1 MKICAAVLAIVLFA
15 QQTAGA
21 QGLQPSLVSR
31 ATLDAALESVAVRRA
46 ANLKK
51 IQQVLDDAKEERAVA
66 GLADPGR
73 LSSGLA
79 VLDDR
84 TLDRLAVESDR
95 VMQQQGR
102 GKTGKVLIIVVFT
115 LIILALIASALAP
128 ESS

>member
-46 ANLKK
+46 ANLRK
-51 IQQVLDDAKEERAVA
+51 IRQVLDDAKEELAVA
-66 GLADPGR
+66 GLADPRR

-79 VLDDR
+79 ALDDR
-84 TLDRLAVESDR
+84 TLDRLAVESEQ
-95 VMQQQGR
+95 VSQQQGR
-102 GKTGKVLIIVVFT
+102 GKAGKVLIIVVFS
-115 LIILALIASALAP
+115 LVILALIASALAP

>member
-1 MKICAAVLAIVLFA
+1 MKVCAAVLAIVLFA
-15 QQTAGA
+15 QQTAWA
-21 QGLQPSLVSR
+21 QAPQPSLVSR
-31 ATLDAALESVAVRRA
+31 ATLDVALESVAVRRA

-51 IQQVLDDAKEERAVA
+51 IRQVLADAKEELAGS

-84 TLDRLAVESDR
+84 TLDRLAVESEQ
-95 VMQQQGR
+95 VVQQQGQ

-115 LIILALIASALAP
+115 IVILALVASALAP

>member
-1 MKICAAVLAIVLFA
+1 MKTCASVLAIVLFA

-21 QGLQPSLVSR
+21 QGLQPTLVSR
-31 ATLDAALESVAVRRA
+31 ATLDAALESVAERRA

-51 IQQVLDDAKEERAVA
+51 IRQVLDDAKEERAVA

-73 LSSGLA
+73 LSIALA
-79 VLDDR
+79 ALDDR
-84 TLDRLAVESDR
+84 TLDRLAVESER
-95 VMQQQGR
+95 VAQSQGQ

-115 LIILALIASALAP
+115 LIILALVASALAP

>member
-1 MKICAAVLAIVLFA
+1 MKICAAVLAVVLFA

-21 QGLQPSLVSR
+21 QGPQASLVSR

-46 ANLKK
+46 ANLKT
-51 IQQVLDDAKEERAVA
+51 IRQVLDDAKEELAVA

-84 TLDRLAVESDR
+84 TLDRLAVESEQ
-95 VMQQQGR
+95 VVQQQGQ

-115 LIILALIASALAP
+115 LVILALVASALAP